1 MSTRNRRIHDAST
14 DARKIQPEPQSWARV
29 DATPTPMTTTAR
41 DDARC
46 DDDARRARA
55 YVSRWA
61 ARDAASAR
69 GTTPKAMRMALGAVD
84 DGVAH
89 RAFVDAVKT
98 LAREDAKEAKDGT
111 RVRLVC
117 ERTTTEAN
125 GMGRRVT
132 RRVAREAEADER
144 VAGAV
149 KTTASGGDEACAM
162 VYEDEQRI
170 KREMYDAPN
179 EEMNAFRENKY
190 GTVTCET
197 ATRNAERGRRG
208 ASDARAA
215 NGTAVKTNGASKAS
229 VAGTP
234 AVATPKEGGATAAGG
249 SAAKQ
254 KDAGAKKNHSLM
266 SMFANAPKPKAKAA
280 TTSEAPKRAAVAEVK
295 KEKAPTPKKKAPA
308 SAEAAIL
315 AAEEDE
321 SDDDDSDD
329 EIGGAK
335 RKPRKKRAITIESE
349 DEEEDEEEDM
359 EIVDD
364 EPEPEPT
371 PKSTPKKTPKST
383 PKKKTPKSTPKK
395 TPPSSKRKTPSTPSN
410 DENDENASDVAPSEP
425 NSRPQS
431 ASKKH
436 KKEKP
441 LSKKALLARRIKK
454 TVEEMDEETG
464 EEIMRT
470 FFVDEFD
477 NELNED
483 GTYKDPDN
491 VKTATA

>member
-1 MSTRNRRIHDAST
+1 
-14 DARKIQPEPQSWARV
+14 
-29 DATPTPMTTTAR
+29 MTTTAR

-215 NGTAVKTNGASKAS
+215 RAAL
-229 VAGTP
+229 AGRG
-234 AVATPKEGGATAAGG
+234 E
-249 SAAKQ
+249 
-254 KDAGAKKNHSLM
+254 
-266 SMFANAPKPKAKAA
+266 
-280 TTSEAPKRAAVAEVK
+280 TSE
-295 KEKAPTPKKKAPA
+295 
-308 SAEAAIL
+308 
-315 AAEEDE
+315 
-321 SDDDDSDD
+321 
-329 EIGGAK
+329 
-335 RKPRKKRAITIESE
+335 PRGISNVFLYDYIATLQEC
-349 DEEEDEEEDM
+349 
-359 EIVDD
+359 IV
-364 EPEPEPT
+364 
-371 PKSTPKKTPKST
+371 
-383 PKKKTPKSTPKK
+383 
-395 TPPSSKRKTPSTPSN
+395 
-410 DENDENASDVAPSEP
+410 
-425 NSRPQS
+425 
-431 ASKKH
+431 H
-436 KKEKP
+436 
-441 LSKKALLARRIKK
+441 AL
-454 TVEEMDEETG
+454 
-464 EEIMRT
+464 
-470 FFVDEFD
+470 
-477 NELNED
+477 
-483 GTYKDPDN
+483 
-491 VKTATA
+491 

>member
-1 MSTRNRRIHDAST
+1 
-14 DARKIQPEPQSWARV
+14 
-29 DATPTPMTTTAR
+29 
-41 DDARC
+41 
-46 DDDARRARA
+46 
-55 YVSRWA
+55 
-61 ARDAASAR
+61 
-69 GTTPKAMRMALGAVD
+69 MALGRDVS
-84 DGVAH
+84 H
-89 RAFVDAVKT
+89 RAFVDAVSALT
-98 LAREDAKEAKDGT
+98 RDDARGASAHGT
-111 RVRLVC
+111 CVLLVC

-125 GMGRRVT
+125 GTGRRVT

-208 ASDARAA
+208 ASAARAA

-229 VAGTP
+229 VVGTP

-280 TTSEAPKRAAVAEVK
+280 TTSEAPKHAAVVEVK

-371 PKSTPKKTPKST
+371 PKSTPKK
-383 PKKKTPKSTPKK
+383 KTPKSTPKK
-395 TPPSSKRKTPSTPSN
+395 TPPSSKRKTPATPSN

-431 ASKKH
+431 ASKKP

-483 GTYKDPDN
+483 GTYKYPDN